1 MVLEPNFG
9 TGRNR
14 PVADSKQATDMS
26 NEESGLPPLVL
37 PFGSMVAGSGG
48 IAGAASVNPAPPHGD
63 TVRIEERFLSI
74 RKAIWA
80 KPMRGFDAAS
90 ICLQHVSHY
99 SIPGWMTL
107 GRTTSRIC
115 RADARLA
122 GSAWWSKRGEGRI
135 EFACRPSSGA
145 CAARQA
151 FDCEYSHSKIC
162 RAMTR

>member
-74 RKAIWA
+74 RKALGKA
-80 KPMRGFDAAS
+80 NAGVRCREHLPSTCKPLLHPRLDDLGPHYLKNMPSRCALGGFS
-90 ICLQHVSHY
+90 LVVK
-99 SIPGWMTL
+99 
-107 GRTTSRIC
+107 
-115 RADARLA
+115 AR
-122 GSAWWSKRGEGRI
+122 R
-135 EFACRPSSGA
+135 
-145 CAARQA
+145 RQN
-151 FDCEYSHSKIC
+151 
-162 RAMTR
+162 